1 MKNRGWE
8 KSNSIIVV
16 ILCTGDAVRRHTPR
30 RVVRLPSRDSHNE
43 RITAANRL
51 SARIQFST
59 LESNLEVTFSLLI
72 LL

>member
-8 KSNSIIVV
+8 KSNSIILV
-16 ILCTGDAVRRHTPR
+16 ILCTIRIVRRHTPR
-30 RVVRLPSRDSHNE
+30 RVVRVPSRDSHNE